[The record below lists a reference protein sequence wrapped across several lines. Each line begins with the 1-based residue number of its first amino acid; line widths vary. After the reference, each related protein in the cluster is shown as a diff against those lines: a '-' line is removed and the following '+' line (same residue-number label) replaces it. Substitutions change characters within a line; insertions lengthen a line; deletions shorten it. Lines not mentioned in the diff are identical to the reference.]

1 MTMTATLTELRALT
15 GLAMF
20 ETFDV
25 LVCTVDDIG
34 FPVASDCAVLGVVGV
49 EDGGFT
55 EEVMDAELE
64 LTFVEVE

>member
-1 MTMTATLTELRALT
+1 MNPITMVAMLTELRALT

-34 FPVASDCAVLGVVGV
+34 FPVASDSVVL
-49 EDGGFT
+49 
-55 EEVMDAELE
+55 
-64 LTFVEVE
+64 

>member
-1 MTMTATLTELRALT
+1 MKLSNLKYVLPELRALT

-34 FPVASDCAVLGVVGV
+34 FPVASDSVVL
-49 EDGGFT
+49 
-55 EEVMDAELE
+55 
-64 LTFVEVE
+64 